1 MEEVKK
7 KLQDELDVLEEE
19 LHFKLPKEIQKARE
33 FGDLRENAEYKA
45 AMERQSIVQARIRQI
60 HERLSEVKSIDLS
73 KIPTDRAAYGSSVV
87 LFDLDKEE
95 KIAYPQA
102 IPALGAA
109 LSNPTFDAESRAAM
123 ARALGSIRR
132 PAAATPLQA
141 ALGDREALVRAAA
154 LAALRKVEGFR
165 DGSVA
170 TPLISDADAGVRSEA
185 IYTVAEMRTVGSAPA
200 LVQALQND
208 ASPDVRKRAAWALG
222 RIGASAAVAGP
233 ALSAAATSDASPLVR
248 SLARAAIAGLTR

>member
-7 KLQDELDVLEEE
+7 KLRDELDVLEEE

-95 KIAYPQA
+95 KIAYR
-102 IPALGAA
+102 LV
-109 LSNPTFDAESRAAM
+109 SSEESDPEK
-123 ARALGSIRR
+123 G
-132 PAAATPLQA
+132 
-141 ALGDREALVRAAA
+141 
-154 LAALRKVEGFR
+154 
-165 DGSVA
+165 
-170 TPLISDADAGVRSEA
+170 LISTVSPIGQALMGKHEGDEVRVKTPNGVRNFEIS
-185 IYTVAEMRTVGSAPA
+185 R
-200 LVQALQND
+200 
-208 ASPDVRKRAAWALG
+208 
-222 RIGASAAVAGP
+222 
-233 ALSAAATSDASPLVR
+233 
-248 SLARAAIAGLTR
+248 LTTIHDQEE